1 MLAASEQRRRDAD
14 KARLE
19 RVARVPL
26 QVPCPVS
33 AFQPFSRR
41 IASRISPPWSRSE
54 ARPFS
59 ARLPARTRALAR
71 APQSVGCR
79 GYVEVWRTDDDVQLA
94 VTVRVIAPQRLVRR
108 AGSWP
113 QRPALHAHLM
123 ARRFWRTRDKSC
135 PGGGPAPQYMRDSLS
150 THGFEPGAAQVGS
163 LEPDSRSAR
172 VTRRRRP

>member
-1 MLAASEQRRRDAD
+1 MLTRRDWSA
-14 KARLE
+14 L
-19 RVARVPL
+19 PG
-26 QVPCPVS
+26 CPFRCPALS
-33 AFQPFSRR
+33 AHFSPFRAGSPPE
-41 IASRISPPWSRSE
+41 SPPWSRSE